1 MKRNLSGIF
10 FRSGSDNI
18 VFEELS
24 TKEKKII
31 LSNKSREWIED
42 LAIQL
47 SNTISRI
54 GDELDVV
61 VGDDYESM

>member
-24 TKEKKII
+24 NKEKKII

-47 SNTISRI
+47 SNTISRL

-61 VGDDYESM
+61 VGDYYESM

>member
-24 TKEKKII
+24 NKEKKII

-47 SNTISRI
+47 SNIISRL

-61 VGDDYESM
+61 VGDYYESM

>member
-24 TKEKKII
+24 TEEKIKIMN
-31 LSNKSREWIED
+31 SKSELWVQD
-42 LAIQL
+42 LCIQL
-47 SNTISRI
+47 SNIITRLGEEIDI
-54 GDELDVV
+54 VV
-61 VGDDYESM
+61 NE